1 MRKRLLK
8 CFLLLSLCS
17 CEQQSLKNPS
27 TDSRYLTNKIAPII
41 DSFFNQVKS
50 DNYKMALIELFSQN
64 ENIDLHDSLTIN
76 LESKFNAINESS
88 GKFVSQRLLR
98 KKELADDLG
107 VYIYLVKYE
116 KKFYR
121 FSFTFYNN
129 GSSIKIY
136 KFSFDDVID
145 VELEEGIKLYVN

>member
-1 MRKRLLK
+1 MRKGILE

-17 CEQQSLKNPS
+17 CAQQNIKNPS
-27 TDSRYLTNKIAPII
+27 TDSKYLSNKITPII
-41 DSFFNQVKS
+41 DTFFNQVKS
-50 DNYKMALIELFSQN
+50 DKYKTALSELFSQN

-76 LESKFNAINESS
+76 LENKFNAINESS

-98 KKELADDLG
+98 KKELGDDLG

-145 VELEEGIKLYVN
+145 IELEEGMKLYVN